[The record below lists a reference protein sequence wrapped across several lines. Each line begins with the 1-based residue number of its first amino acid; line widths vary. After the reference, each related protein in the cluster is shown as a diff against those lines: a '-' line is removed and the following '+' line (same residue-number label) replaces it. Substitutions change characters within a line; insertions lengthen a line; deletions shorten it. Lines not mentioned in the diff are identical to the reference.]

1 VQLRVSLNA
10 SSGTQGLLVLYIQPT
25 LGPAHFARIRALDRQ
40 PGFRCLGVQLASRER
55 SRDYQP
61 AGDDRDRMETLV
73 DGVYEEQPWHR
84 VIGAGW
90 KLLSRSRPAAIV
102 VDRPSDPVQSI
113 LAALARRRGVLALTR
128 WASIETDFE
137 RKPWKE
143 YLKGFLYRR
152 FDGYLVTGRRARAYL
167 EAFAVPS
174 QRIFEC
180 GNPSD
185 ERFSRIAAS
194 AGIAPR
200 TESFLYAG
208 RFLPFKNLTRLVAA
222 FARYRAAGGT
232 WNLELVG
239 FGDEESTLRAEAAT
253 VPGVTFLGHLQIEAL
268 ARAYSRAGCLVLP
281 SVSEPWGLVVN
292 EAMDCGTPVIVSRRC
307 GCFPE
312 LVDEGANGF
321 GIDPLDTE
329 QIAETLRRFAVLSIE
344 ARAGMALRSRE
355 IARLHGA
362 DAWAVHVAEAIR
374 TIRAQARGPDGE
386 AGHRE
391 CGGVERRGD
400 ADQARQG

>member
-1 VQLRVSLNA
+1 MHD
-10 SSGTQGLLVLYIQPT
+10 LLVVYIQPT
-25 LGPAHFARIRALDRQ
+25 LGPPHFARIRALDRQ
-40 PGFRCLGVQLASRER
+40 PGIRCIGLQLAARER
-55 SRDYQP
+55 TRNFRPD
-61 AGDDRDRMETLV
+61 AEDVELFEVLV
-73 DGVYEEQPWHR
+73 DGVYEDQSRLR
-84 VIGAGW
+84 VIRAGSRF
-90 KLLSRSRPAAIV
+90 LARSRPAVLI
-102 VDRPSDPVQSI
+102 VDRPSDPVQSA
-113 LAALARRRGVLALTR
+113 LAAIARWRGTLALTR

-143 YLKGFLYRR
+143 YMKGFLYRR

-167 EAFAVPS
+167 ESFAVPS

-185 ERFSRIAAS
+185 ARFSQIASS
-194 AGIAPR
+194 AGVASR

-208 RFLPFKNLTRLVAA
+208 RFLPFKNLPRLIAA
-222 FARYRAAGGT
+222 FAQYRATGGT

-239 FGDEESTLRAEAAT
+239 FGDGESALRAQAAT
-253 VPGVTFLGHLQIEAL
+253 VPGVTFLGHLQIEEL

-281 SVSEPWGLVVN
+281 SESEPWGLVVN

-329 QIAETLRRFAVLSIE
+329 QIAETLHRFAALPVE
-344 ARAGMALRSRE
+344 ARAAMALRSRE
-355 IARLHGA
+355 IAQHHGA
-362 DAWAVHVAEAIR
+362 DAWAIHVADAIR
-374 TIRAQARGPDGE
+374 AL
-386 AGHRE
+386 RE
-391 CGGVERRGD
+391 K
-400 ADQARQG
+400 